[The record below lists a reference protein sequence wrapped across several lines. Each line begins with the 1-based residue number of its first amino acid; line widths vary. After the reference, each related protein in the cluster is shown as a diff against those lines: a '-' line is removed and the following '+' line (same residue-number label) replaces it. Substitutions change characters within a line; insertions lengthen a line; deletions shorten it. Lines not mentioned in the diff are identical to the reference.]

1 MKTFL
6 GFEVSYSNDVR
17 LILFILNKPRNST
30 TLRKLLISNL
40 FVAPILH
47 YCSLH
52 RNAQYGLVPFRVLT
66 LKIEDSPCKYKINS
80 YIRVLVK
87 WRPLADTVIV
97 APLADVF
104 SSI

>member
-6 GFEVSYSNDVR
+6 GFEVSY
-17 LILFILNKPRNST
+17 
-30 TLRKLLISNL
+30 
-40 FVAPILH
+40 
-47 YCSLH
+47 
-52 RNAQYGLVPFRVLT
+52 
-66 LKIEDSPCKYKINS
+66 SPCKYKINS